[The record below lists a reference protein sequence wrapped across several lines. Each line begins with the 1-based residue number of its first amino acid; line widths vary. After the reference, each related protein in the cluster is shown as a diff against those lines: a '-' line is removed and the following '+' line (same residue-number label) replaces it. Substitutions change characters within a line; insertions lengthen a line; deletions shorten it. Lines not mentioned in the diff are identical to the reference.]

1 MAKISVGEDSAL
13 VKLPGKGLH
22 FAIDTGLALALAA
35 QMVPKFDLAAASE
48 AIAEQETVYGRG
60 EVVKYR
66 DVEIAI
72 LMMKNPSSMRATL
85 LSMDEPEAAIWI
97 AVDEGTPDP
106 SWIFDIDLTRIK
118 NVEVISGSRCWHWA
132 TRLSY
137 DQIPVGTV
145 IPDSRAALEKY
156 VGYLKQTR
164 KRGVLITNYEQM
176 MAIRKSMGFLEMESG
191 K

>member
-97 AVDEGTPDP
+97 AMDEGTPDP

-156 VGYLKQTR
+156 VGYLKQTG